1 MMATNIQQVP
11 GIQRRKFGDI
21 VVTAL
26 NDGFIMLPT
35 EAVQGIAA
43 ADSAALYRSAGRR
56 PPCRTAINAYL
67 IQSPHNTVLV
77 DAGCGKFMGPHL
89 GRLPAN
95 LHAAGV
101 LPHEV
106 DRVLITHMHT
116 DHVGGLMAD
125 GETAAY
131 PRARVM
137 ISAKELAYWSD
148 RSNYDASP
156 ESTRDS
162 FDVVA
167 QVLGAYNGRID
178 TFDGGADIVPGIK
191 ALPLIGHTPG
201 HTGFE
206 IGIGASSLIIWGDV
220 SHAPEVQMTLPD
232 LTVIFDVDPERAIAS
247 RRFIFE
253 RAASE
258 DIMIAGMHIPFP
270 GFTRIAR
277 SGDAY
282 VSLPQVWQYE
292 LLE

>member
-1 MMATNIQQVP
+1 MMLPNIQQVP
-11 GIQRRKFGDI
+11 GIQRRRFGDF

-26 NDGFIMLPT
+26 NDGFIMLPP
-35 EAVQGIAA
+35 EAVRGIAA

-56 PPCRTAINAYL
+56 SPCRTAINAYL
-67 IQSPHNTVLV
+67 IQSPDGSVLV
-77 DAGCGKFMGPHL
+77 DAGCGGFMGPHL

-101 LPHEV
+101 LPAEV

-116 DHVGGLMAD
+116 DHVGGLLAD
-125 GETAAY
+125 DQTAAY

-137 ISAKELAYWSD
+137 ISVQELAYWSD
-148 RSNYDASP
+148 RSNRDASP

-167 QVLGAYNGRID
+167 QVQRAYNGRID
-178 TFDGGADIVPGIK
+178 TFENGAQIVPGIK
-191 ALPLIGHTPG
+191 ALPLNGHTPG

-206 IGIGASSLIIWGDV
+206 IGSGTNALVIWGDV

-232 LTVIFDVDPERAIAS
+232 LTVIFDVDPDQAIAS

>member
-1 MMATNIQQVP
+1 MMAPDFRQVP
-11 GIQRRKFGDI
+11 GIQRRRFGDF

-26 NDGFIMLPT
+26 NDGFIVLPPG
-35 EAVQGIAA
+35 AVRGITA
-43 ADSAALYRSAGRR
+43 ADSDALYRSAGRR

-67 IQSPHNTVLV
+67 IQSPDSTVLV
-77 DAGCGKFMGPHL
+77 DAGCGRFMGPHL

-101 LPHEV
+101 SPDEIDLI
-106 DRVLITHMHT
+106 LITHMHT
-116 DHVGGLMAD
+116 DHLGGLLAD
-125 GETAAY
+125 SQTVAY

-137 ISAKELAYWSD
+137 MSAKELEYWSD
-148 RSNYDASP
+148 RRNYDSSP

-178 TFDGGADIVPGIK
+178 TFDGGVDIVPGIK
-191 ALPLIGHTPG
+191 ALPLNGHTPG

-206 IGIGASSLIIWGDV
+206 IGNGGNALIIWGDV

-277 SGDAY
+277 SGGAY

>member
-1 MMATNIQQVP
+1 MLPTIQQVP
-11 GIQRRKFGDI
+11 GIQRRRFGDF

-26 NDGFIMLPT
+26 NDGFIMLPP
-35 EAVQGIAA
+35 EAVRGIAA

-67 IQSPHNTVLV
+67 IQSPDCTVLV
-77 DAGCGKFMGPHL
+77 DAGCGMFMGPHL

-101 LPHEV
+101 PPAEV
-106 DRVLITHMHT
+106 DWILITHMHT
-116 DHVGGLMAD
+116 DHVGGLLAD
-125 GETAAY
+125 DQTAAY

-137 ISAKELAYWSD
+137 ISVRELAYWSD
-148 RSNYDASP
+148 RSNHDASP

-167 QVLGAYNGRID
+167 QVRRAYNGRID
-178 TFDGGADIVPGIK
+178 TFEDGASIVPGIK
-191 ALPLIGHTPG
+191 ALPLNGHTPG

-206 IGIGASSLIIWGDV
+206 IGSGANALVIWGDV

-232 LTVIFDVDPERAIAS
+232 LTVIFDVDPDRAIAS

-270 GFTRIAR
+270 GFMRIAR